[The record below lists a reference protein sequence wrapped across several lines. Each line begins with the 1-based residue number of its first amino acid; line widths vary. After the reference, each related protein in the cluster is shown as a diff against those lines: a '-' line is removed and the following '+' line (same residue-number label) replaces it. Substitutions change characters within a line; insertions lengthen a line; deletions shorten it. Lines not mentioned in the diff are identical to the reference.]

1 MAGFTNKGKAKL
13 LRNFFQSETPPTNLY
28 VYLVTSATAPTADL
42 NTLGQLT
49 EISETGKEFS
59 LSLNTTDFDTS
70 VSDSEDD
77 TNDKGVMKIKDCTF
91 AGPVTNARYA
101 ILVDDNGTEGSREV
115 YCYWDLGSNRSVSSG
130 QTLTLQDLEMNLLE
144 P

>member
-13 LRNFFQSETPPTNLY
+13 LRNFFHSETPPSNLY

-42 NTLGQLT
+42 NTLSQLT

-101 ILVDDNGTEGSREV
+101 VLVDDNGTEGSREV

>member
-1 MAGFTNKGKAKL
+1 M
-13 LRNFFQSETPPTNLY
+13 
-28 VYLVTSATAPTADL
+28 VTSATAPTADI
-42 NTLGQLT
+42 NTLSQLT

-130 QTLTLQDLEMNLLE
+130 QTLTLQDLDMNLLE

>member
-28 VYLVTSATAPTADL
+28 VYLVTSATAPTADT

>member
-28 VYLVTSATAPTADL
+28 VYLVTSATAPTADI

-49 EISETGKEFS
+49 EITETGKEFS

-91 AGPVTNARYA
+91 AGPVTSARYA
-101 ILVDDNGTEGSREV
+101 ILVDDNATEGSREV
-115 YCYWDLGSNRSVSSG
+115 YCYWDLGSDRSVSSG

>member
-13 LRNFFQSETPPTNLY
+13 LRNFFQSESPPTNLY

-42 NTLGQLT
+42 NTLSQLT
-49 EISETGKEFS
+49 EITETGKEVS

-70 VSDSEDD
+70 TSASEDD
-77 TNDKGVMKIKDCTF
+77 TNDKGVMQIKDCTF

-101 ILVDDNGTEGSREV
+101 VLTDDDSTEADREV

-130 QTLTLQDLEMNLLE
+130 QTLTLADLEFNLLE

>member
-13 LRNFFQSETPPTNLY
+13 LRNFFHSETPPTNLY

-42 NTLGQLT
+42 NTLSQLT

-59 LSLNTTDFDTS
+59 LTLNTTDFDTS

-101 ILVDDNGTEGSREV
+101 VLVDDNGTEGSREV

>member
-28 VYLVTSATAPTADL
+28 VYLVTSATAPTADT

-101 ILVDDNGTEGSREV
+101 VLVDDNGTEGSREV

>member
-49 EISETGKEFS
+49 EISETGKEFQ

-101 ILVDDNGTEGSREV
+101 VLVDDNGTEGSREV

>member
-13 LRNFFQSETPPTNLY
+13 LRNFFHSETPPTNLY

-42 NTLGQLT
+42 NTLSQLT

-101 ILVDDNGTEGSREV
+101 VLVDDNGTEGSREV

>member
-28 VYLVTSATAPTADL
+28 VYLVTSATAPTADI

>member
-13 LRNFFQSETPPTNLY
+13 LRNFFHSESPPTNLY

-42 NTLGQLT
+42 NTLSQLT
-49 EISETGKEFS
+49 EITETGKEVS
-59 LSLNTTDFDTS
+59 LALNTTDFDTS
-70 VSDSEDD
+70 VGDSEDD
-77 TNDKGVMKIKDCTF
+77 SNDKGVMKIKDCSF
-91 AGPVTNARYA
+91 AGAVTNARYA
-101 ILVDDNGTEGSREV
+101 VLTDDNGTEGSREV

-130 QTLTLQDLEMNLLE
+130 QTLTLADLEINLLE